1 MKVYVIVLNYNGL
14 EHLEAC
20 LSSLMNQTFRD
31 FEVIVADNGSKDGSV
46 DFAKNNFPMVRVLEF
61 KENHGFAKGNN
72 LAMEAAIKEGAEYIA
87 LLNYDT
93 EVDKNWLKELL
104 SVIESDS
111 KIGAC
116 TSKMLLFNDR
126 DKINSGGGI
135 VNYTGHAWPA
145 GLFEEDIGQFEKRMV
160 DSPCA
165 GAILLRREALDEVG
179 LFDEDY
185 FAYHEDTDLSWR
197 MRLAGYKNYFV
208 PASIVYHKY
217 SPTLGK
223 EKYYLLERNR
233 LMTLLKNY
241 SLRTLILISPGIF
254 FSEMAVL
261 YYALVSGWFKKK
273 LSCYAWN
280 FKNIGGTLKKR
291 EKIQSTRKI
300 PDSKIVQNYK
310 GTMEYENVS
319 NILIDY
325 LFNPI
330 FSGYWKFIRR
340 FV

>member
-14 EHLEAC
+14 EHLQAC
-20 LSSLMNQTFRD
+20 LGSLEKQTFQD
-31 FEVIVADNGSKDGSV
+31 FEVTLADNGSGDGSI
-46 DFAKNNFPMVRVLEF
+46 DFVKDNFPKVKVLDYGL
-61 KENHGFAKGNN
+61 NHGFAKGNN
-72 LAMEAAIKEGAEYIA
+72 LAMEEAIKDGVDYIA
-87 LLNYDT
+87 LLNNDT
-93 EVDKNWLKELL
+93 EVDENWLKELVD
-104 SVIESDS
+104 VIESDPH
-111 KIGAC
+111 IGAC

-135 VNYTGHAWPA
+135 VNYTGHSWPA
-145 GLFEEDIGQFEKRMV
+145 GLFEEDVGQFEKRMV

-261 YYALVSGWFKKK
+261 YYAFVSGWFKKK
-273 LSCYAWN
+273 LSCYAWIL
-280 FKNIGGTLKKR
+280 KNIGGTLKKR

-300 PDSKIVQNYK
+300 PDSEIVQNYK

-319 NILIDY
+319 NVLIDY

-330 FSGYWKFIRR
+330 FSGYWSLIRR